1 MLMEFEKLD
10 SVLRG
15 LPQDRARSSM
25 SIPTIEKREEYV
37 GYAEHC
43 VKLARQ
49 TNDWESRKILREMAA
64 EWLRL
69 VDAADH

>member
-1 MLMEFEKLD
+1 LELITAK
-10 SVLRG
+10 
-15 LPQDRARSSM
+15 SSESFM
-25 SIPTIEKREEYV
+25 AIPTIEKREEYV
-37 GYAEHC
+37 SYAEHC

-49 TNDWESRKILREMAA
+49 TNDPESRGILREMAA

>member
-1 MLMEFEKLD
+1 M
-10 SVLRG
+10 
-15 LPQDRARSSM
+15 AT
-25 SIPTIEKREEYV
+25 PTIEKREEYV

-49 TNDWESRKILREMAA
+49 TNDRESRRILREMAA

>member
-1 MLMEFEKLD
+1 M
-10 SVLRG
+10 
-15 LPQDRARSSM
+15 AT
-25 SIPTIEKREEYV
+25 PTIEKREEYV

-49 TNDWESRKILREMAA
+49 TNDRESRRILREMAA

-69 VDAADH
+69 VDVCTENSIRRRRSKRTA

>member
-1 MLMEFEKLD
+1 M
-10 SVLRG
+10 
-15 LPQDRARSSM
+15 A
-25 SIPTIEKREEYV
+25 IPTIEKREEYV

-49 TNDWESRKILREMAA
+49 TSDPESRRILREMAA

-69 VDAADH
+69 VDKADN

>member
-1 MLMEFEKLD
+1 VRFASPSHKPLSCSDKMHQRPRCLIWAG
-10 SVLRG
+10 V
-15 LPQDRARSSM
+15 
-25 SIPTIEKREEYV
+25 Y
-37 GYAEHC
+37 C

-49 TNDWESRKILREMAA
+49 TDDWETRVILREMAA

>member
-1 MLMEFEKLD
+1 M
-10 SVLRG
+10 
-15 LPQDRARSSM
+15 A
-25 SIPTIEKREEYV
+25 IPTIEKREEYV

-49 TNDWESRKILREMAA
+49 TNDLESRGILREMAA

-69 VDAADH
+69 DHRFHEACSIARGFI

>member
-1 MLMEFEKLD
+1 M
-10 SVLRG
+10 
-15 LPQDRARSSM
+15 A
-25 SIPTIEKREEYV
+25 IPTIEKREEYI

-49 TNDWESRKILREMAA
+49 TSDPEPGDILLEMAA

-69 VDAADH
+69 VDKADN